1 MSFPTSLRSMGWR
14 EVAEHHPN
22 DGNRFFAVCRY
33 HTSEMYDAFHTR
45 TFVGFGESYSNR
57 FAIYAR
63 VAIYSC
69 VPRDDFRSLPI
80 DQTLIPFFIDLNFD
94 SSPLA
99 SIFLALHIWNIRIP
113 FKCLI
118 HSVDSSEHCTDSHIQ
133 SQLVSNDWRVFS
145 LVRIQCCVH
154 ASSI

>member
-1 MSFPTSLRSMGWR
+1 
-14 EVAEHHPN
+14 
-22 DGNRFFAVCRY
+22 
-33 HTSEMYDAFHTR
+33 MYDAFHTR

-80 DQTLIPFFIDLNFD
+80 DQTLISFFIDLNFD
-94 SSPLA
+94 SSFAL
-99 SIFLALHIWNIRIP
+99 SLCLFHALHIWNIRIL

-118 HSVDSSEHCTDSHIQ
+118 HSVDSPERCTDSHIQ
-133 SQLVSNDWRVFS
+133 SQLVSNDRRVSS

-154 ASSI
+154 CTCFIHITTTYFTLCNSCNLDYQMTTAKS